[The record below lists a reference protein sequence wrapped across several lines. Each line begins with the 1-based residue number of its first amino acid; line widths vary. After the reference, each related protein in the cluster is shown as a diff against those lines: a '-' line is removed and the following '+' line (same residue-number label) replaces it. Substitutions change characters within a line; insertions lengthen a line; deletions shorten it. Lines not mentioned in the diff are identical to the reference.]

1 MSWGSHCLHWSLHE
15 MKCGSW
21 QYRIHCLFND
31 LSSIHSFHSLHQ
43 FCCHND
49 TYGLMLMIQ
58 EVWKELANVV
68 WTPSTACGE
77 SPGADLK
84 SPFWLVAATRQPF
97 RTLVNGLNGFLRQ
110 AGAWSPGE
118 ANHWDPSIHWWK
130 LWAQTKHW
138 GHVRWLRAKNYGAL

>member
-49 TYGLMLMIQ
+49 TFGWMQMIQ
-58 EVWKELANVV
+58 EVWKELANVFWKSFTV
-68 WTPSTACGE
+68 GGE

-110 AGAWSPGE
+110 AGVEPRGGKPLGPIYPLMETLGPDKTLGSCKVT
-118 ANHWDPSIHWWK
+118 SS
-130 LWAQTKHW
+130 
-138 GHVRWLRAKNYGAL
+138 